1 MVSRVKIARNETCDM
16 DTEMSGTRY
25 KPSRFIWTAW
35 SQLSEK
41 SLIFKETG
49 YDTDRHWTGEKE
61 IHATEVDFI
70 FWKWIFLNRFLLP
83 PILDEVFLPDL
94 LRYLNKLTA
103 VDSEQASRQISA
115 PDDGYYFNEVF
126 ASEEA
131 RRLVARLLERFE
143 QVPFTPLKATQ
154 KKNPS
159 LDLLSVFCLGLGEV
173 FIFRSGKCEY
183 FGPVGERAG
192 DFEAHVKLIN
202 RRVQR
207 PGSFR

>member
-1 MVSRVKIARNETCDM
+1 
-16 DTEMSGTRY
+16 MSGTRY
-25 KPSRFIWTAW
+25 KPARFIWTAW

-61 IHATEVDFI
+61 IHATEVDFV
-70 FWKWIFLNRFLLP
+70 FWKCIFLNRFLLP
-83 PILDEVFLPDL
+83 PILDEVFVPDL

-103 VDSEQASRQISA
+103 ADSEQATRQISA

-131 RRLVARLLERFE
+131 RRLVAKLFERFE
-143 QVPFTPLKATQ
+143 QIPFTPLKEAQ

-183 FGPVGERAG
+183 FGPVGERAE

-202 RRVQR
+202 RRMQR
-207 PGSFR
+207 LENTIDGQWTSESDLLR